1 MTYWITFVALICSMS
16 LSPIQAQSSALQPV
30 TQALQAGNAK
40 IVASYFDVNV
50 EITLPTEEGVYSKAQ
65 AEQMVKDF
73 FLKTRPSGF
82 RLMHEGDSGGNA
94 IFGIGELETAQGDF
108 RTYIY
113 MKRLSSSGFV
123 IQKLKFTND

>member
-1 MTYWITFVALICSMS
+1 MTNWIALLAIISSLFVSS
-16 LSPIQAQSSALQPV
+16 VQAQSSALQPV

-40 IVASYFDVNV
+40 IVAGYFDVNV

-73 FLKTRPSGF
+73 FLKTKPSAF

-94 IFGIGELETAQGDF
+94 IFGIGELDTEQGDF

-113 MKRLSSSGFV
+113 MKRLGSSGFV